1 MSDVRGTWIKIKK
14 KLMQFHDD
22 RAVHEAACFNENKI
36 RRGKFH
42 VHVFE
47 ASIFGERVRSIS
59 QEFARN

>member
-1 MSDVRGTWIKIKK
+1 
-14 KLMQFHDD
+14 MQFHDD
-22 RAVHEAACFNENKI
+22 RAVRCFNENKI

>member
-1 MSDVRGTWIKIKK
+1 
-14 KLMQFHDD
+14 MQFHDD